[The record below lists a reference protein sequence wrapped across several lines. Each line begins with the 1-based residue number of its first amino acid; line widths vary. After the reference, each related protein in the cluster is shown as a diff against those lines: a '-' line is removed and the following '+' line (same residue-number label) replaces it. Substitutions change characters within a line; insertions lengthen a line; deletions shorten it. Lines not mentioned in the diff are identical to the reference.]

1 MLIEKL
7 KDEKNL
13 TPSERVIAEFVL
25 DRDNDVI
32 NLSSEELG
40 KLTYTSQATVTRFY
54 QKIGSKSYREFVVD
68 LNNELQELRRAENLI
83 VDNNPI
89 HDELELEDIIETLP
103 NLYQK
108 TAINTKLLLDRK
120 VLQHVCEKIVQ
131 AKMVDVYGI
140 GITSSLADQMAFK
153 LNSTGVFCQ
162 SHSGYNG
169 SYVYKSAHKNET
181 VAVLITLTGMNETI
195 LKIAKRLKKNHVY
208 TVVIGGGRAA
218 DLLDYCDELIKL
230 DTNRYFHIDTLSSL
244 FSAQYIIDIIFSALL
259 VELNHQKIGL
269 ENK

>member
-13 TPSERVIAEFVL
+13 TPSERVIAKFVL
-25 DRDNDVI
+25 DRENDII

-40 KLTYTSQATVTRFY
+40 KLTFTSQATVTRLY

-83 VDNNPI
+83 IDNNPI
-89 HDELELEDIIETLP
+89 HNELELEDIIETLP

-108 TAINTKLLLDRK
+108 TAINTKLLLDTK
-120 VLQHVCEKIVQ
+120 VLQQVCEKIVQ
-131 AKMVDVYGI
+131 AEMVDVYGI

-162 SHSGYNG
+162 SHSGYNS
-169 SYVYKSAHKNET
+169 SYIYKSAYKDKTVAILISLTGGNET
-181 VAVLITLTGMNETI
+181 V
-195 LKIAKRLKKNHVY
+195 LKIAQKLKKKHIY
-208 TVVIGGGRAA
+208 TVVIGGRRVEGLR
-218 DLLDYCDELIKL
+218 DYCDALIKL
-230 DTNRYFHIDTLSSL
+230 DTNLYFHIDTLSSL

-259 VELNHQKIGL
+259 VELDHHKIGL